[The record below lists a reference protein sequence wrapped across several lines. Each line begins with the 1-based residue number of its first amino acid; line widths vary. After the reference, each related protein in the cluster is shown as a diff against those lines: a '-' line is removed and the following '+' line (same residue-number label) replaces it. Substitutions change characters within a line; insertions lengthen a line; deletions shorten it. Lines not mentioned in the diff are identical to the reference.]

1 MKRRQFLPWL
11 TLTVIASLGAIACG
25 QSSRSN
31 PAAAT
36 TPSGDAINITVSAA
50 ASVQDAMKDIQAA
63 YADVAPE
70 VIITYNF
77 GASGSLAQQI
87 IQGAP
92 SDVFLSASDPWMSDL
107 ETKGQILPGSRKDL
121 LQNAMVL
128 VAPKDDATLAD
139 FSDLS
144 QEPIRKVAM
153 GEPASV
159 PAGQYAK
166 DVLTALN
173 LFDGLQPKLVFAK
186 DVRQVLAYVETGN
199 VDAGLVYS
207 TDAQRS
213 NRVQVVATAPADS
226 HAPIIYPVAVVRDS
240 DQAKAAQAFVDFLS
254 SDTAIALFQGYGFGR
269 VE

>member
-1 MKRRQFLPWL
+1 MKRRQLLPWL
-11 TLTVIASLGAIACG
+11 GLTATISLGAIACG
-25 QSSRSN
+25 QPSRSN
-31 PAAAT
+31 PATAT
-36 TPSGDAINITVSAA
+36 PPSGDAINLTVSAA
-50 ASVQDAMKDIQAA
+50 ASVQDVMHDIQVA

-70 VIITYNF
+70 IVITYNF

-92 SDVFLSASDPWMSDL
+92 SDVFLSASDTWMTDL
-107 ETKGQILPGSRKDL
+107 ESQGQILADSRKDL
-121 LQNAMVL
+121 LQNEIVL

-144 QEPIRKVAM
+144 QASIGKVAM

-166 DVLTALN
+166 DVLTTLN

-186 DVRQVLAYVETGN
+186 NVRQVLAYVETGN
-199 VDAGLVYS
+199 VDAGLVYG

-213 NRVQVVATAPADS
+213 NRVQVVATAPANT
-226 HAPIIYPVAVVRDS
+226 HAPIIYPVAVVRGS
-240 DQAKAAQAFVDFLS
+240 DQTEAAQAFVDFLS